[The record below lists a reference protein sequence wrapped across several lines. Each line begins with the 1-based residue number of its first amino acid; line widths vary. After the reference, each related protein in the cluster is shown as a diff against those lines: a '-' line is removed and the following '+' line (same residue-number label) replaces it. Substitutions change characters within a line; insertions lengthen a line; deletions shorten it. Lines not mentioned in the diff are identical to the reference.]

1 MGVVDQARYF
11 VVGRA
16 QQLHSA
22 WHLNVHQRKYS
33 VLLANTQVVG
43 NGDCCKGIL
52 HVEEA
57 GHGQRSGAGP
67 GWRMHGKRDHA
78 LVRGDFVRP
87 NGGVGIG
94 CGEGQDLLASLR
106 TLHDLVKHHG
116 VLVDDGHASEVK
128 NLQFALKV
136 IFKSRVFNRGN
147 VIGSNV

>member
-11 VVGRA
+11 VVRRA
-16 QQLHSA
+16 QQLHAA
-22 WHLNVHQRKYS
+22 WHLNVHQRKYG
-33 VLLANTQVVG
+33 VLLANAQVVG
-43 NGDCCKGIL
+43 NGDCRKSIL

-57 GHGQRSGAGP
+57 GHRQRGGASP
-67 GWRMHGKRDHA
+67 GWRVYGKRDHA

-87 NGGVGIG
+87 NGSVGIG
-94 CGEGQDLLASLR
+94 CGESQDLLAPLR

-116 VLVDDGHASEVK
+116 VLVDDGHASKIK

-147 VIGSNV
+147 MIGSDV

>member
-1 MGVVDQARYF
+1 MSVVDQARYF
-11 VVGRA
+11 VVRRA
-16 QQLHSA
+16 QELHAA
-22 WHLNVHQRKYS
+22 WHLNVHQRKHG
-33 VLLANTQVVG
+33 VLLANAQVVG
-43 NGDCCKGIL
+43 NGDCRKSIL

-57 GHGQRSGAGP
+57 GHRQRGGSGP
-67 GWRMHGKRDHA
+67 GWRVYGKRDHA

-116 VLVDDGHASEVK
+116 VLVDDGHASKVK

-136 IFKSRVFNRGN
+136 IFKSRVFNWGN

>member
-1 MGVVDQARYF
+1 MGVVDQARDL

-16 QQLHSA
+16 QQFHST
-22 WHLNVHQRKYS
+22 WHLNVHQRKHS
-33 VLLANTQVVG
+33 VLLANAQVVG
-43 NGDCCKGIL
+43 NGYCRKSIL

-57 GHGQRSGAGP
+57 RHGKCGSAGP
-67 GWRMHGKRDHA
+67 GWGVHGKRDHA

-87 NGGVGIG
+87 NGCVGIG
-94 CGEGQDLLASLR
+94 CGESQDLLAPLR

-116 VLVDDGHASEVK
+116 VLIDDGHASKVK